1 MKDLNHQVEI
11 TSKNEAEDLEAEEKS
26 KIDAQNASTKD
37 GVPAA
42 AASPAGSAG
51 TALATDEK
59 TARVPHPN
67 SAKNSV
73 STPAAY
79 SAGGPDISA
88 ASSSTTLP
96 THTSSASTAN
106 PYSQDR
112 PKGIS
117 TKLAL
122 MERSE
127 EEARQTTAGVSQEE
141 KDLRAKERK
150 KGGLSREQRE
160 ELMAYEQERKRVRD
174 ERVATLAKKLTD
186 RVSVWTE
193 TDRGAD
199 VTRSFR
205 AKTQLEVENL
215 KMESFGLEILHAIG
229 YTYMTKAASLLKS
242 QKFLGIGGFFSRL
255 KDKGALAKDMWGA
268 MGTALEAQASMEEMA
283 RAEERGGED
292 WSEEKRAEHE
302 KKVTGKILAAAWRGS
317 KFEIQSVLRD
327 VCDKV
332 LGDKSVSLQK
342 RLVRAEAL
350 AIIGEIFAQ
359 AKRSPDEEVD
369 HLVFEQLV
377 ADAQKKKEKEEKKEE
392 RKAEKKSKRHSTM
405 FHHDKDKTSNIRNS
419 STT

>member
-1 MKDLNHQVEI
+1 MMKDLNHQVEI
-11 TSKNEAEDLEAEEKS
+11 TSKNEMEDLEAEEKAKVES
-26 KIDAQNASTKD
+26 QKGNPLMGTTSTPPTGATTTPRTAFVSDEKSAFNAS
-37 GVPAA
+37 
-42 AASPAGSAG
+42 
-51 TALATDEK
+51 
-59 TARVPHPN
+59 
-67 SAKNSV
+67 
-73 STPAAY
+73 ST
-79 SAGGPDISA
+79 A

-96 THTSSASTAN
+96 VYTATAPVGAGDPSATAN
-106 PYSQDR
+106 PYSQER
-112 PKGIS
+112 PKGVP
-117 TKLAL
+117 TRLAL

-127 EEARQTTAGVSQEE
+127 EEARLATAGVSQEE

-160 ELMAYEQERKRVRD
+160 ELLAYEQERRRIRD

-186 RVSVWTE
+186 RLSVWTE
-193 TDRGAD
+193 TDRGSD
-199 VTRSFR
+199 VTKAFQT
-205 AKTQLEVENL
+205 KTQLEVENL

-229 YTYMTKAASLLKS
+229 YTYVTKATALLKS

-292 WSEEKRAEHE
+292 WNDEKRAEHE

-317 KFEIQSVLRD
+317 KFEIQGVLRD

-332 LGDKSVSLQK
+332 LNDKSVSLQK

-350 AIIGEIFAQ
+350 LMIGEIFSHAR
-359 AKRSPDEEVD
+359 RSPDEEVD

-377 ADAQKKKEKEEKKEE
+377 ADAQKKKEKEEKKAESKE
-392 RKAEKKSKRHSTM
+392 EKKSKRHSSM
-405 FHHDKDKTSNIRNS
+405 FHHHDKEKTSAS
-419 STT
+419 AA

>member
-26 KIDAQNASTKD
+26 KIDVQNASTKD

-42 AASPAGSAG
+42 TPPVGSAG
-51 TALATDEK
+51 TAFAPDEK
-59 TARVPHPN
+59 TARVPRGSSSK
-67 SAKNSV
+67 SA
-73 STPAAY
+73 TPIPPAH
-79 SAGGPDISA
+79 SADGPSISA

-96 THTSSASTAN
+96 TNTYAASTAN

-112 PKGIS
+112 PKGIP
-117 TKLAL
+117 TRLAL

-332 LGDKSVSLQK
+332 LGDKGVSLQK

-350 AIIGEIFAQ
+350 AMIGEIFAQ

-392 RKAEKKSKRHSTM
+392 KKDEKKPKRHSTM
-405 FHHDKDKTSNIRNS
+405 FHHEKDKTSNTRTP

>member
-11 TSKNEAEDLEAEEKS
+11 TSKNEMEDLEAEEKAKVES
-26 KIDAQNASTKD
+26 QKGNPSISTTSTPPTGATTTPRAAFVSDEKSAVNASNT
-37 GVPAA
+37 
-42 AASPAGSAG
+42 AASG
-51 TALATDEK
+51 
-59 TARVPHPN
+59 
-67 SAKNSV
+67 
-73 STPAAY
+73 
-79 SAGGPDISA
+79 
-88 ASSSTTLP
+88 STTLP
-96 THTSSASTAN
+96 FHTTTAPVGAGDASATAN
-106 PYSQDR
+106 PYLQER
-112 PKGIS
+112 PKGIP
-117 TKLAL
+117 TRLAL

-127 EEARQTTAGVSQEE
+127 EEARLATAGVSQEE

-160 ELMAYEQERKRVRD
+160 ELLAYEQERRRIRD

-186 RVSVWTE
+186 RLSVWTE
-193 TDRGAD
+193 TDRGSD
-199 VTRSFR
+199 VTKAFQS
-205 AKTQLEVENL
+205 KTQLEVENL

-229 YTYMTKAASLLKS
+229 YTYVTKATALLKS

-292 WSEEKRAEHE
+292 WNDEKRAEHE

-317 KFEIQSVLRD
+317 KFEIQGVLRD

-332 LGDKSVSLQK
+332 LNDKSVSLQK

-350 AIIGEIFAQ
+350 LMIGEIFSH

-377 ADAQKKKEKEEKKEE
+377 ADAQKKKEKEEKKAENKE
-392 RKAEKKSKRHSTM
+392 EKKSKRHSSM
-405 FHHDKDKTSNIRNS
+405 FHHHDKEKTSAS
-419 STT
+419 AA